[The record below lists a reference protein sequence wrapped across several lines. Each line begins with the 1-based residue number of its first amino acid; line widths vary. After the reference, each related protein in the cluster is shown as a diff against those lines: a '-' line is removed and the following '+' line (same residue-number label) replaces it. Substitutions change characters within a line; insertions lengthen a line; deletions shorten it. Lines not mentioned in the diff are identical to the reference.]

1 MGLLMPESWRPVA
14 NVMPERRA
22 MRQDLSLE
30 GRRQEMMAW
39 AVKWMRGRA
48 SRVSHS

>member
-1 MGLLMPESWRPVA
+1 MGLLMPESCRPIA

-22 MRQDLSLE
+22 MRRDLSFE
-30 GRRQEMMAW
+30 GRRREMMAC